1 MAHRAVLTR
10 NLAAPLFLV
19 LACLAVACGG
29 GEEATAAP
37 PRLSDV
43 KAVVRTPEASPTPW
57 PILGKVLTK
66 MEATCALGLTG
77 PELTVTYGAEIEGEA
92 EITRVRLLVDKQVR
106 EDIVHLAERA
116 YLRVTR
122 LNAAPN
128 RMVSV
133 QLLVGTLGQRTRCT
147 VFGVGSA
154 PRVSTRSCTDT
165 IRLGAALR
173 RVTRR

>member
-1 MAHRAVLTR
+1 LAHRAVLTR

-29 GEEATAAP
+29 GGEATAAP

-66 MEATCALGLTG
+66 MEATCSLGLTG

-133 QLLVGTLGQRTRCT
+133 QLLVDTRGAEPTPNT
-147 VFGVGSA
+147 VHLVRC
-154 PRVSTRSCTDT
+154 PRVPTLPRT
-165 IRLGAALR
+165 
-173 RVTRR
+173 

>member
-1 MAHRAVLTR
+1 MARCAVLFAW
-10 NLAAPLFLV
+10 LPFAPLFLV
-19 LACLAVACGG
+19 LVSLAVACGG
-29 GEEATAAP
+29 SNEATASP

-43 KAVVRTPEASPTPW
+43 RAIVTTPEPSPTPW
-57 PILGKVLTK
+57 PILGRVLTK

-133 QLLVGTLGQRTRCT
+133 QLLVDTRGAEPTPNT
-147 VFGVGSA
+147 VHLVRC
-154 PRVSTRSCTDT
+154 PRVPTLPRT
-165 IRLGAALR
+165 
-173 RVTRR
+173 

>member
-1 MAHRAVLTR
+1 MARCAVLTWK
-10 NLAAPLFLV
+10 LAVPVFLV
-19 LACLAVACGG
+19 LAGLSVACGG
-29 GEEATAAP
+29 SDEATATP

-43 KAVVRTPEASPTPW
+43 RAAVTAPEPSPTPW
-57 PILGKVLTK
+57 PILGRVLTK

-133 QLLVGTLGQRTRCT
+133 QLLVDTRGAEPTPNT
-147 VFGVGSA
+147 VHLVRC
-154 PRVSTRSCTDT
+154 PRVPTLPRT
-165 IRLGAALR
+165 
-173 RVTRR
+173 

>member
-1 MAHRAVLTR
+1 MAHDAVLAWK
-10 NLAAPLFLV
+10 LAVPLFLA
-19 LACLAVACGG
+19 LAILSVACGG
-29 GEEATAAP
+29 SEEATASP
-37 PRLSDV
+37 PRVSDV
-43 KAVVRTPEASPTPW
+43 RAVVTTPEPSPTPW
-57 PILGKVLTK
+57 PILGRVLPR

-122 LNAAPN
+122 LNAAAN

-133 QLLVGTLGQRTRCT
+133 QLLVDTRGAEPTPNT
-147 VFGVGSA
+147 VHLVRC
-154 PRVSTRSCTDT
+154 PRVPTLPRT
-165 IRLGAALR
+165 
-173 RVTRR
+173 

>member
-1 MAHRAVLTR
+1 MAQHAVLVWK
-10 NLAAPLFLV
+10 LAVPLLLV
-19 LACLAVACGG
+19 LASLSVACGASK
-29 GEEATAAP
+29 EATASP
-37 PRLSDV
+37 PRLSDER
-43 KAVVRTPEASPTPW
+43 AIASTPEPSPTPW
-57 PILGKVLTK
+57 PILGRVLTK

-133 QLLVGTLGQRTRCT
+133 QLLVDTRGAEPAPNT
-147 VFGVGSA
+147 VHLVRC
-154 PRVSTRSCTDT
+154 PRVPTLPRT
-165 IRLGAALR
+165 
-173 RVTRR
+173 

>member
-1 MAHRAVLTR
+1 MARHAALTWKLAV
-10 NLAAPLFLV
+10 PLFLV
-19 LACLAVACGG
+19 FSSLAIACGG
-29 GEEATAAP
+29 SEEATASP

-43 KAVVRTPEASPTPW
+43 KAIVRTPEPSPTPW
-57 PILGKVLTK
+57 PILGKVLTR

-133 QLLVGTLGQRTRCT
+133 QLLVDTRGAEPTPNTTHLVRC
-147 VFGVGSA
+147 
-154 PRVSTRSCTDT
+154 PRVPTLPRT
-165 IRLGAALR
+165 
-173 RVTRR
+173 